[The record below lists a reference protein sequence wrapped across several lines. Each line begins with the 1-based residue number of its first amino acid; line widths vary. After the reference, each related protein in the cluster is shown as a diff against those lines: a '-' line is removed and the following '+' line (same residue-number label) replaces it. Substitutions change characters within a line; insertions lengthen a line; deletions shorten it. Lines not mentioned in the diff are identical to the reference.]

1 MGLLGADSEAIMQLD
16 KISKVRT
23 TMKRNS
29 WVFFSVEHASSI
41 QIVIIL
47 TLNEMYYQSAL
58 HVKSQRTK

>member
-23 TMKRNS
+23 TI
-29 WVFFSVEHASSI
+29 FSVEHASSI

-58 HVKSQRTK
+58 HVKSQRAK